1 MGAFR
6 VCCRLLCKKKNEHYH
21 DHPPSY
27 SITAVITLSY
37 IHHVVISCNQ
47 LFLFDHGITSNIRFN
62 GSIISVRSATG
73 VYLIRG
79 RGEHH
84 HNQIRGGGV
93 VFNSRWR
100 GLVAMNYARWSVNG
114 LRRCDTSPGKD
125 KGRVSHP
132 TGRQ

>member
-1 MGAFR
+1 MTGLAGADWEPFESFVDCFVR
-6 VCCRLLCKKKNEHYH
+6 KNEHYH

-37 IHHVVISCNQ
+37 IHHVVRYSTR
-47 LFLFDHGITSNIRFN
+47 LFLLAHGITCNIWLN
-62 GSIISVRSATG
+62 GSIISVRSAAG

-100 GLVAMNYARWSVNG
+100 VSLGMAYAR
-114 LRRCDTSPGKD
+114 
-125 KGRVSHP
+125 
-132 TGRQ
+132 